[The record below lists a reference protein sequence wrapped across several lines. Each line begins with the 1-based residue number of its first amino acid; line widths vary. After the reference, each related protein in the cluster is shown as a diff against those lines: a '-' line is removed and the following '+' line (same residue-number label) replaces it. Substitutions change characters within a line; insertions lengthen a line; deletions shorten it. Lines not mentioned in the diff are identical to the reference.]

1 MKAAPGFDDPPQWER
16 ALGKHSQIYSY
27 VGGMDLANILSQ
39 GYVWIDEKSI
49 EIESHTAVHSDLP
62 NYI

>member
-39 GYVWIDEKSI
+39 GYVWIDEI
-49 EIESHTAVHSDLP
+49 YIRLHS
-62 NYI
+62 YTFSYSRAW